1 MVTRAPG
8 RTRPVNVNIS
18 LDHKSFLEK
27 LARATSWD
35 GDVAAFTGSDDFI
48 PGSPKGSWCVD
59 NPGRFAVEYL
69 WRELL
74 SKYDDGK
81 SSDAKVASAMEK
93 FREGETLCASTNT
106 RLSRL
111 GRFPREYAQ
120 GDIEQILFSA
130 RGKIKTILGP
140 LSYDAVARG
149 FTFTTGA
156 STRLNRRTSSVPH
169 KYSGTPE
176 TTYANLGL
184 ATAAIAVVPA
194 WKRSLTSEI
203 GPMHIK
209 VVHGNKV
216 TTVPKNYKTDRVI
229 AVEPDMNMYV
239 QKGFGSLIRRRL
251 KEAGMDLQFQE
262 RNQNLARV
270 GSVSGL
276 LATIDL
282 SMASDTVSLELVR
295 FLLPDQ
301 WCDALELCRS
311 PSGVLPSG
319 EKVLYRKFSSMGNG
333 YTFELETLIFWGLS
347 LAVCQHMGL
356 ETHRTVCFGDDIIL
370 PSAAAPLLIDVL
382 SFCGFRTNKDKSFVE
397 GPFRESCGKHFL
409 RGDDV
414 TPVYIKSKVRKLTD
428 LFLFHNRIYRWAE
441 RQQWNLYVDQQE
453 IADLLQ
459 WVRSHAP
466 SNWRRPRIP
475 DGYGDGAFIGSFD
488 QCLPRVACTYRPGRV
503 GARDGWEGF
512 ICQVLVDFAEIA
524 DFYENG
530 YGVQTKR
537 KFRPAPNPPMVV
549 GRLLQSLS
557 TLSEERGLITEE
569 IRDVLGGVS
578 LAPQV
583 RLGNLIV
590 QQFAPIRQE
599 NLCLST
605 LWYDGITINLP
616 EPTPKQRL
624 GWSTMV

>member
-18 LDHKSFLEK
+18 LDHKSFLER
-27 LARATSWD
+27 LARATSWN

-48 PGSPKGSWCVD
+48 PGSPKGEWCVD

-81 SSDAKVASAMEK
+81 SSAEKAASAMTK
-93 FREGETLCASTNT
+93 FSEGETLCASTND
-106 RLSRL
+106 RFVRL
-111 GRFPREYAQ
+111 GRFPQEYAV
-120 GDIEQILFSA
+120 GDIEQIIFSA
-130 RGKIKTILGP
+130 RRKIKTILGP
-140 LSYDAVARG
+140 LSYDAAAHG

-156 STRLNRRTSSVPH
+156 SMRLNRRISSVPH

-184 ATAAIAVVPA
+184 AVAAITAIPA

-203 GPMHIK
+203 GPMHLK
-209 VVHGNKV
+209 LVHGNKV

-229 AVEPDMNMYV
+229 AIEPDMNMYV

-251 KEAGMDLQFQE
+251 REAGLDLQFQT
-262 RNQNLARV
+262 RNQQLARV
-270 GSVSGL
+270 GAVAGT

-301 WCDALELCRS
+301 WCEALEQCRS
-311 PSGVLPSG
+311 SSGVLPSG

-333 YTFELETLIFWGLS
+333 YTFELETLLFWGLS
-347 LAVCQHMGL
+347 LAVCQHLGL
-356 ETHRTVCFGDDIIL
+356 ETHRTTCYGDDIIL

-382 SFCGFRTNKDKSFVE
+382 SFCGFKTNRDKTFIE
-397 GPFRESCGKHFL
+397 GPFRESCGKHYL
-409 RGDDV
+409 RDYDV
-414 TPVYIKSKVRKLTD
+414 TPVYIKNKVRTLTD
-428 LFLFHNRIYRWAE
+428 LFLFHNRIVRWAE
-441 RQQWNLYVDQQE
+441 RQQWNPYVDQIE
-453 IADLLQ
+453 ISDLL
-459 WVRSHAP
+459 WWIRSHAP

-475 DGYGDGAFIGSFD
+475 DGYGDGAFIGTFD
-488 QCLPRVACTYRPGRV
+488 ECLPRPACTYRPGRV
-503 GARDGWEGF
+503 GPRDGWEGF
-512 ICQVLVDFAEIA
+512 ICQVILDVAEVA
-524 DFYENG
+524 DLYEEG
-530 YGVQTKR
+530 YGIKTKTR
-537 KFRPAPNPPMVV
+537 LRLLSTPPPSST

-557 TLSEERGLITEE
+557 TLPKGRGLVTEV

-578 LAPQV
+578 QTPQA
-583 RLGNLIV
+583 RLGNIIV
-590 QQFAPIRQE
+590 QQFAQQ
-599 NLCLST
+599 NLWEPQYSVWQCDAN
-605 LWYDGITINLP
+605 YITESGECCVTI
-616 EPTPKQRL
+616 
-624 GWSTMV
+624 G